1 MIPALLVILSAALR
15 GLIVNKKGTMYIAG
29 DIGIGLPVDLTFAA
43 LSIILS
49 ASLLNE
55 TWVGKQPDLILIFF
69 VTAVVQLGFL
79 FTPCKGYRD
88 SGKNGK
94 AFGLWFVN
102 ILITFGV
109 YIFLTLEVI
118 K

>member
-49 ASLLNE
+49 ASLLND
-55 TWVGKQPDLILIFF
+55 TWVSNQPGLILILFT
-69 VTAVVQLGFL
+69 TAVIQLGFL

-88 SGKNGK
+88 SGENGK
-94 AFGLWFVN
+94 AFGLWFIN

-109 YIFLTLEVI
+109 YSFITLGVI